1 MPADSS
7 DTAVSSPFLHLSPLL
22 IAFLGTVLLLW
33 LCLFLCPHI
42 QSPQFVILWTL
53 FGHLLTDEIY
63 PLPDCLNSL
72 ELVPIFK
79 LVSVCIH
86 CKGKVQNDKNYSE
99 FDTFKQICILFTT
112 TASTNFKKKKKVH
125 RYVKHSSV
133 YRQCSVH
140 TWIMELL
147 RVILQPQGIL
157 AILTSL
163 EQTTAASH

>member
-112 TASTNFKKKKKVH
+112 TASTNFKKKKKFTDMWNI
-125 RYVKHSSV
+125 
-133 YRQCSVH
+133 RQSTDNAQC
-140 TWIMELL
+140 TRELWNF
-147 RVILQPQGIL
+147 
-157 AILTSL
+157 L
-163 EQTTAASH
+163 E